1 MSLCTWHTFWIAP
14 CLICYF
20 IVILFYSRRKRLFM
34 TTWATTFYDI
44 FPLKSK
50 LSGKFKRFNAVDEEL
65 KWWKIVEYQKTSLKM
80 KSYQILYEGQTASH
94 LKEVIQP
101 RPKPPPSDKTLRLWN
116 KSFLTEIY
124 RNIKTFAIK
133 VLQECRF
140 LGVKKWC
147 SANVFS

>member
-1 MSLCTWHTFWIAP
+1 
-14 CLICYF
+14 
-20 IVILFYSRRKRLFM
+20 M

-80 KSYQILYEGQTASH
+80 KSCQILYEGQTASH

-101 RPKPPPSDKTLRLWN
+101 RPKPPRQIKPYIFGTKVFLRRY
-116 KSFLTEIY
+116 TEI
-124 RNIKTFAIK
+124 
-133 VLQECRF
+133 
-140 LGVKKWC
+140 
-147 SANVFS
+147 